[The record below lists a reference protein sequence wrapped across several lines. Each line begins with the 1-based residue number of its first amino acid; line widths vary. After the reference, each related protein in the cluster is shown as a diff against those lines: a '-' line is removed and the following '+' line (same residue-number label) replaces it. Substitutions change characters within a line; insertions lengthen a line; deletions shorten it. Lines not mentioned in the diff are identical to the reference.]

1 MGACFYLSEEMEEG
15 NMRLFGFRFEIMNG
29 VRVIGFVLNRMEK
42 VDFDTQTL
50 STY

>member
-1 MGACFYLSEEMEEG
+1 MGACFCFSEETEEG
-15 NMRLFGFRFEIMNG
+15 NMPLFGFHFEIMNG

-42 VDFDTQTL
+42 VDFDSQTF